1 MSHTNEPW
9 RLDLDPHNL
18 DGANNSGYIY
28 VYGADLNCILGINC
42 THVGTKMF
50 EVNKSNARRI
60 VAAVNACAG
69 IEIET
74 LESGAPGW
82 IAEKLASSKPE
93 NPFLDALLDTTNE
106 CIKSQLASDFKA
118 IELQNQLYA
127 ANAENERPQNT
138 MDAANKLNDLLVKE
152 LKSVKLKLS
161 ELDAKHLETLNE
173 LEDAKEMM
181 FDRRDEY

>member
-1 MSHTNEPW
+1 MEMENKIRYPLTASRQTTPEGRTHIVDSDG
-9 RLDLDPHNL
+9 LPHILVYRGLIGNR
-18 DGANNSGYIY
+18 GRYI
-28 VYGADLNCILGINC
+28 
-42 THVGTKMF
+42 
-50 EVNKSNARRI
+50 
-60 VAAVNACAG
+60 AACLNACMDMDLK
-69 IEIET
+69 T

-82 IAEKLASSKPE
+82 IAEKLASCKPE

-127 ANAENERPQNT
+127 ENAENERLKNT